1 MLIKRFAAY
10 LVKLRVPRESCC
22 VLFSLFVCL
31 FFSQIV
37 LTIKTA
43 VKRPSFKEKKKKKKK
58 HLKRVNQIEEI
69 NGLGSTYVRRRT
81 FLVSV
86 CAMVVLL

>member
-1 MLIKRFAAY
+1 MIKRFAAY
-10 LVKLRVPRESCC
+10 LVKLRVPRESCWC
-22 VLFSLFVCL
+22 FFVCLFVCL

-43 VKRPSFKEKKKKKKK
+43 VKRPSFKDKKKKKK

-69 NGLGSTYVRRRT
+69 NGLGSIYVRRRT
-81 FLVSV
+81 FQFLY
-86 CAMVVLL
+86 AQW

>member
-1 MLIKRFAAY
+1 MCF
-10 LVKLRVPRESCC
+10 
-22 VLFSLFVCL
+22 FVCL
-31 FFSQIV
+31 FFSHIV

-69 NGLGSTYVRRRT
+69 NGLGSIYVRRRT
-81 FLVSV
+81 F
-86 CAMVVLL
+86 

>member
-1 MLIKRFAAY
+1 MIKRLAAY
-10 LVKLRVPRESCC
+10 LVKLRVPRESRCG
-22 VLFSLFVCL
+22 LFCLFVCL

-43 VKRPSFKEKKKKKKK
+43 VKRASFKEKKKKKKK

-69 NGLGSTYVRRRT
+69 NGLGSIYVRRRT
-81 FLVSV
+81 F
-86 CAMVVLL
+86 

>member
-1 MLIKRFAAY
+1 MIKRFTAY

-22 VLFSLFVCL
+22 VLFCLFVCL

-43 VKRPSFKEKKKKKKK
+43 VKRPSFKEKKKKKK

-69 NGLGSTYVRRRT
+69 NGLGSIYVRRRT
-81 FLVSV
+81 F
-86 CAMVVLL
+86 

>member
-1 MLIKRFAAY
+1 MIKRFAAY

-22 VLFSLFVCL
+22 VLFCLFV
-31 FFSQIV
+31 FSQIV

-43 VKRPSFKEKKKKKKK
+43 VKRPSFKEKKKKKK

-69 NGLGSTYVRRRT
+69 NGLGSIYVRRRI

>member
-1 MLIKRFAAY
+1 MIKRFATY

-22 VLFSLFVCL
+22 VLFCL
-31 FFSQIV
+31 FFFTNC

-69 NGLGSTYVRRRT
+69 NGLGSIYVRRRI
-81 FLVSV
+81 F
-86 CAMVVLL
+86 